1 MSNYV
6 CDVTGEA
13 SGSVV
18 CPRLSQAAV
27 AGQARRGRQSHRSR
41 SAVRSETESVR
52 VRVSTNLRSKM
63 AAACD
68 LVSGDH
74 GVQ

>member
-1 MSNYV
+1 MS
-6 CDVTGEA
+6 EA
-13 SGSVV
+13 EPGSSGR
-18 CPRLSQAAV
+18 P
-27 AGQARRGRQSHRSR
+27 GQARLPEPPEPECRE
-41 SAVRSETESVR
+41 ETESVR